1 MFRRFRFALVAVFL
15 VSLSS
20 SAIGGN
26 DVTRLSRQL
35 SQDKDFRMR
44 VQAALELG
52 KSADGRAL
60 QPLYKALRDPSAAV
74 RAAAAAALKTLG
86 DPAALPE
93 LAKHNGDE
101 NESVR
106 RQVAGAIWALKAQKT
121 RDEDRR
127 RYAKVLVKLGKL
139 HNGTNVSSSQ
149 ALFAVKKAS
158 RSELDRL
165 PGIAVLNA
173 SEDVEGAAAAHRLP
187 VVLLTGS
194 IRQLDATKEGSEFV
208 YSAAVDY
215 VVHRMPD
222 QSIVATVTGRAQAR
236 ASEVEVRDR
245 KRREAL
251 RLEVIDAAVA
261 SAIQRTPRAL
271 LAAAD

>member
-60 QPLYKALRDPSAAV
+60 QPLYKALRDPS
-74 RAAAAAALKTLG
+74 AAALKTLG